1 MSNAVHRSTTKDA
14 PNRVWLAWLGLPLL
28 FIGCGLLTV
37 AVVELA
43 TNKSISAVTGI
54 IGFPL
59 MLIGLILIAL
69 KVRAG

>member
-14 PNRVWLAWLGLPLL
+14 PNRAWLAWLGLPLL